1 MLPASGPSSS
11 TPLYQTDLG
20 QTPLPEILVKIHRYK
35 APGVIDCRRGTELKR
50 IFLDRGNVIFA
61 TTNQITESL
70 GDRLVR
76 EGRLTQEQ
84 YDESVRLL
92 KQTQKRH
99 GVTLV
104 EMGLLTHEELFVLV
118 RDQIQDILWSVFT
131 WSHGDVAFTPGR
143 DKNLEFVKVEI
154 PVPQAILQG
163 VRRMPDAR
171 ALVARLGT
179 KATLF
184 QRTNETVEGLT
195 LNADEQHLLDTV
207 DGKRPLVDLVNTP
220 PLPASENARILYAF
234 HALQL
239 IEVHTP
245 IKVQIP
251 APR

>member
-35 APGVIDCRRGTELKR
+35 APGVVDCRRGTELKR

-131 WSHGDVAFTPGR
+131 WSNGAVAFTPGR

-154 PVPQAILQG
+154 PVPQAILHG

-184 QRTNETVEGLT
+184 ERTNETVEGLT
-195 LNADEQHLLDTV
+195 LNDDEQHLLDTV
-207 DGKRPLVDLVNTP
+207 HGKRPLVDLVNTP
-220 PLPASENARILYAF
+220 PLSASENARILYAF

-239 IEVHTP
+239 IAVHTP

>member
-1 MLPASGPSSS
+1 MVPLNGPSSTS
-11 TPLYQTDLG
+11 PLYQTDLG

-35 APGVIDCRRGTELKR
+35 APGAVECRRGTEVKR
-50 IFLDRGNVIFA
+50 IFLDQGKVIFA

-84 YDESVRLL
+84 YDESVKRL

-104 EMGLLTHEELFVLV
+104 EMGLLTHDELFVLV

-131 WSHGDVAFTPGR
+131 WSNGAVSFTPGR
-143 DKNLEFVKVEI
+143 DKNLEFVKVDI
-154 PVPQAILQG
+154 PVPEAILHG
-163 VRRMPDAR
+163 VRRMPDAKT
-171 ALVARLGT
+171 LVARLGT
-179 KATLF
+179 KATVF
-184 QRTNETVEGLT
+184 ERTGEAVVDLT
-195 LNADEQHLLDTV
+195 LNDDEQHLLDTV
-207 DGKRPLVDLVNTP
+207 DGKHALIDLVNTP
-220 PLPASENARILYAF
+220 PLPASDNARILYAF

-239 IEVHTP
+239 IAPKAH

>member
-1 MLPASGPSSS
+1 MVPLNGPHST

-35 APGVIDCRRGTELKR
+35 APGVVECRRGDELKR
-50 IFLDRGNVIFA
+50 VFLDRGHVIFA

-84 YDESVRLL
+84 YDESVRRL

-104 EMGLLTHEELFVLV
+104 EMGLLTHEELFVFV
-118 RDQIQDILWSVFT
+118 REQIQDILWSVFT
-131 WSHGDVAFTPGR
+131 WSSGAVSFTPGR
-143 DKNLEFVKVEI
+143 DKNLEFVKVDI
-154 PVPQAILQG
+154 SVPEAILHG

-171 ALVARLGT
+171 TLVARLGT
-179 KATLF
+179 KATVF
-184 QRTNETVEGLT
+184 ERTGETVEELT
-195 LNADEQHLLDTV
+195 LNQDEQHLLDSV
-207 DGKRPLVDLVNTP
+207 DGKHALVDLVNIP
-220 PLPASENARILYAF
+220 PLAASENARVLYAF

-239 IEVHTP
+239 IAPKAH

>member
-11 TPLYQTDLG
+11 TPLYQTELG

-35 APGVIDCRRGTELKR
+35 APGVVDCRRGTELKR

-131 WSHGDVAFTPGR
+131 WSNGAVAFTPGR

-171 ALVARLGT
+171 VLVAHLGT

-184 QRTNETVEGLT
+184 ERTNETVEGLT
-195 LNADEQHLLDTV
+195 LSADEQHLLDTV

-220 PLPASENARILYAF
+220 PLSPPENARILYAF
-234 HALQL
+234 YALQL
-239 IEVHTP
+239 IAVHTP

-251 APR
+251 APH